1 MDKQIEYLESKIISK
16 KNRFLITDSEK
27 REIKNIFKNS
37 NVFITGAAGSIG
49 KYFVMNLLKINSK
62 VKNLYLMDKNENDL
76 TELNRNILLN
86 KNSTKKTYY
95 ICSELNCF
103 NLNNFLKE
111 KKINIFLNFAA
122 VKHVRSEENI
132 YSIKYL
138 FLTNSINCLNFKPSK
153 YLKNIYYFYR

>member
-1 MDKQIEYLESKIISK
+1 
-16 KNRFLITDSEK
+16 
-27 REIKNIFKNS
+27 
-37 NVFITGAAGSIG
+37 
-49 KYFVMNLLKINSK
+49 
-62 VKNLYLMDKNENDL
+62 MDKNENDL

-153 YLKNIYYFYR
+153 YLRKIFIISTDKAADPSSLMGFSKNYGI